1 MSDALI
7 VRELRDRVLH
17 VRMNRAARKNAL
29 DSAMYAGLAEAFVA
43 ARKDAQV
50 RAVLIYG
57 DDKVFC
63 AGNDLSDFQKGEPIG
78 PEHPLPRFMN
88 ALSTCPKPVVAAV
101 CGPAIGIGVTMLLH
115 CDLIYAGENARFQF
129 PFVNIGICPEFGST
143 LTLPAMLGHAR
154 AAELLLLG
162 EMFSAAKARES
173 GIVTAVL
180 PDAEVLAHA
189 TAQALK
195 LAAQAPN
202 AMRVSKALMKR
213 WTQDQLQ
220 AVIGVENQTFEP
232 MLQMP
237 EAREAL
243 QAFMDK
249 RKPDFS
255 RFE

>member
-1 MSDALI
+1 MSETLI
-7 VRELRDRVLH
+7 VSELRERVLH

-29 DSAMYAGLAEAFVA
+29 DSAMYAGLADAFTA
-43 ARKDAQV
+43 ARDDAQV
-50 RAVLIYG
+50 RSVLLYG

-63 AGNDLSDFQKGEPIG
+63 SGNDIADFLKGVAIG
-78 PEHPLPRFMN
+78 PDHPLPRFMQ
-88 ALSTCPKPVVAAV
+88 ALSTCPKPVVAAI

-115 CDLIYAGENARFQF
+115 CDLVYAGENARFQF

-143 LTLPAMLGHAR
+143 LTLPAMMGHTR

-189 TAQALK
+189 STQALK

-213 WTQDQLQ
+213 WTQEQLQ
-220 AVIGVENQTFEP
+220 TVIRTENQTFEP

-243 QAFMDK
+243 SAFMEK

-255 RFE
+255 DFQ